1 MPKRTDISKILIIGS
16 GPIVIGQ
23 SAEFDYSGTQACK
36 ALKSEGFEV
45 VLANSNPATI
55 MTDPES
61 ADRTYLE
68 PLTRDYLEEIIRTE
82 RELSPGA
89 GFAILPTVGGQ
100 TALNLAVELSDGGV
114 LDKYNVQLIG
124 ANIAA
129 IKKAEDRLYFKDAM
143 QRIGL
148 DVPKSALVNNLKD
161 GIEFAGKIGF
171 PVIVR
176 PSFTLG
182 GSGGGIAYNREELLE
197 VLARGLDFS
206 PVHEALIEESVLG
219 WKEYEL
225 EVMRDLRDNVI
236 IICSIENFDPM
247 GVHTGDS
254 ITVAPAQTLTDREYQ
269 AMRDAA
275 IAVIREIGVET
286 GGSNIQ
292 FAVHPS
298 TGRMVV
304 IEMNPRVS
312 RSSAL
317 ASKATGFPIA
327 KIAAKLAI
335 GYSLDEITNDITRKT
350 PACFEP
356 TLDYVVV
363 KIPKWQF
370 EKFPGADENL
380 GPQMKS
386 VGEVMAIGRTFKEA
400 LLKGVRALDT
410 GKRPGAE
417 KIEPKILTQRL
428 VTPHPERLA
437 YIRYALRQ
445 GHTVK
450 SLAKM
455 TSIDPWFL
463 YQLKEINDVQLELE
477 KHPMNSIP
485 AEVLREGKRL
495 GFSDG
500 RLASI
505 WRLEGKGGQEKIRH
519 LRKKHK
525 LAPVYK
531 RVDTCAAE
539 FESYTPYLYS
549 TYEEEDEAAPTSKKK
564 VIILGSGP
572 NRIGQGIEFDYC
584 CCHAAF
590 ALRDDGYETLMVNC
604 NPETVST
611 DYDTSDRL
619 YFEPLTLEDV
629 FAVYEHEAS
638 SGAPVG
644 VIVQFGGQTPLNLAL
659 PLKAAGVNIIGTSP
673 ESIDLAEDRKRFNK
687 LLEELAIPQAPG
699 AMAASIEEAVA
710 GARRVGYPVLV
721 RPSYVLGGRAM
732 VIAYDEETVI
742 RYMKEA
748 VEYSQDRP
756 VLIDHFLE
764 DAIEVDVD
772 ALSDGEDVV
781 IGGIMQHIEEA
792 GIHSGD
798 SSCVLPAVDIPA
810 QLLDRMRDYTFK
822 LARALKVIGLM
833 NIQFAIPR
841 GSAGNENGT
850 GGDGR
855 LARPRGSETR
865 PVTSHAGK
873 VYVLEVNPR
882 ASRTV
887 PYVSKATG
895 VAMAKIAARLM
906 TGRKLR
912 EFLPEFIERGADLDT
927 GRCYYVKSPVFP
939 WNKFPGVDTVL
950 GPEMKSTGEVMGVA
964 DNFGEAFAK
973 AQTAA
978 GQQLPTQGTVFVSVT
993 DHDKSHVAEVARKFV
1008 DMGFKLVATAGT
1020 ADVIEAAGMACD
1032 RVYKVKEGRP
1042 NVVDLIKGDR
1052 IQLVIN
1058 TPQGPDPFFDEKA
1071 IRRAA
1076 VTARI
1081 PTITTLAAARAAA
1094 EGIAALQRGEVRVQ
1108 ALQHLHA
1115 ERLHSVQNSRS

>member
-1 MPKRTDISKILIIGS
+1 
-16 GPIVIGQ
+16 
-23 SAEFDYSGTQACK
+23 
-36 ALKSEGFEV
+36 
-45 VLANSNPATI
+45 
-55 MTDPES
+55 
-61 ADRTYLE
+61 
-68 PLTRDYLEEIIRTE
+68 
-82 RELSPGA
+82 
-89 GFAILPTVGGQ
+89 
-100 TALNLAVELSDGGV
+100 
-114 LDKYNVQLIG
+114 
-124 ANIAA
+124 
-129 IKKAEDRLYFKDAM
+129 
-143 QRIGL
+143 
-148 DVPKSALVNNLKD
+148 VPRSALVNNLKD
-161 GIEFAGKIGF
+161 GLEFAGKIGF
-171 PVIVR
+171 PVIIR

-182 GSGGGIAYNREELLE
+182 GTGGGIAFNREELMEL
-197 VLARGLDFS
+197 LARGLDLS

-269 AMRDAA
+269 AMRDAS

-292 FAVHPS
+292 FGVNPE

-327 KIAAKLAI
+327 KIAAKLAV
-335 GYSLDEITNDITRKT
+335 GYTLDEIPNDITRKT
-350 PACFEP
+350 PASFEP

-370 EKFPGADENL
+370 EKFPGADESL

-410 GKRPGAE
+410 GKKAGSE

-428 VTPHPERLA
+428 VTPHPERLS
-437 YIRYALRQ
+437 YVRYALRQ
-445 GHTVK
+445 GYTVK
-450 SLAKM
+450 QLAKV

-463 YQLKEINDVQLELE
+463 YQLKEINDMQLELE
-477 KHPMNSIP
+477 KHPMNSMP
-485 AEVLREGKRL
+485 AELLRDAKRM
-495 GFSDG
+495 GFSDA
-500 RLASI
+500 RLANI
-505 WRLEGKGGQEKIRH
+505 WRLEGKGGQEKVRH
-519 LRKKHK
+519 LRKKNRVQ
-525 LAPVYK
+525 PVYK
-531 RVDTCAAE
+531 RVDTCSAE

-549 TYEEEDEAAPTSKKK
+549 TYEDEDEAAPTDKKK

-584 CCHAAF
+584 CCHASF
-590 ALRDDGYETLMVNC
+590 SLREDGFETVMINC

-619 YFEPLTLEDV
+619 YFEPLTLEEV
-629 FAVYEHEAS
+629 FAVYEHES
-638 SGAPVG
+638 SGKASVG

-659 PLKAAGVNIIGTSP
+659 PLKAAGVPIIGTSP
-673 ESIDLAEDRKRFNK
+673 ESIDLCEDRKRFGK
-687 LLEELAIPQAPG
+687 LLDELEIPQAPG
-699 AMAASIEEAVA
+699 AMATSLEVAVE
-710 GARRVGYPVLV
+710 GAKRVGYPVLV

-732 VIAYDEETVI
+732 VIAYDEDTVV

-781 IGGIMQHIEEA
+781 IAGIMQHIEEA

-798 SSCVLPAVDIPA
+798 SSCVLPAVDIP
-810 QLLDRMRDYTFK
+810 QHLLQRMREYTFK
-822 LARALKVIGLM
+822 LARALKVVGLM

-841 GSAGNENGT
+841 T
-850 GGDGR
+850 TDGF
-855 LARPRGSETR
+855 AKDNGSEG
-865 PVTSHAGK
+865 GK

-895 VAMAKIAARLM
+895 VPLARIASRLM

-912 EFLPEFIERGADLDT
+912 EFLPENIERGTDLDT
-927 GRCYYVKSPVFP
+927 GRGYYVKSPVFP

-950 GPEMKSTGEVMGVA
+950 GPEMRSTGEVMGVA

-973 AQTAA
+973 AQIAA
-978 GQQLPTQGTVFVSVT
+978 GQKLPTQGSVFISVT
-993 DHDKSHVAEVARKFV
+993 DHDKAGVAEVARRFA

-1020 ADVIEAAGMACD
+1020 ADTIEEAGLSVE

-1052 IQLVIN
+1052 IQLIIN
-1058 TPQGPDPFFDEKA
+1058 TPHGADPWFDEKA

-1081 PTITTLAAARAAA
+1081 TTITTLSAARAAA

-1108 ALQHLHA
+1108 AIQHLHA
-1115 ERLHSVQNSRS
+1115 ERMAAKRR